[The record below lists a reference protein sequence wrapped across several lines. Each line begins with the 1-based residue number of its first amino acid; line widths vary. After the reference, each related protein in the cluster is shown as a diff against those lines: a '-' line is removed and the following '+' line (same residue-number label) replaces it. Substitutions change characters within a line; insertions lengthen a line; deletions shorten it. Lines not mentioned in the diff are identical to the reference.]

1 MIKAQ
6 DGGTMNKDELIN
18 RIAQNATLTKSQ
30 IRQVVEEAFSQIGNA
45 LAEGDKFKMS
55 GFGIFSVKKRSARKG
70 SNPRTGEKIFIEE
83 KNAPVFS
90 PGKKLV
96 EMVNQKKA

>member
-1 MIKAQ
+1 
-6 DGGTMNKDELIN
+6 MNKDELIG
-18 RIAQNATLTKSQ
+18 RIAQNSTLTKSQ
-30 IRQVVEEAFSQIGNA
+30 IRQVVEDTFSYIAEA

-55 GFGIFSVKKRSARKG
+55 GFGAFSVRKRAARKG

-96 EMVNQKKA
+96 EMVNTQKS